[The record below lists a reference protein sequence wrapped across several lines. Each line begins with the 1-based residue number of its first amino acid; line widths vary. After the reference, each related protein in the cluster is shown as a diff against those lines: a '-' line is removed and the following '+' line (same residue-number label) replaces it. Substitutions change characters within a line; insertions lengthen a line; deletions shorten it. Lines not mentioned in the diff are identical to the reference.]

1 MSAFLEVD
9 AVSGGYGRVRVLEDI
24 SMAVRERERVCILG
38 GNGSGK
44 STLMKIIAGLVR
56 HWSGDV
62 RMAGG
67 SLSRMPAHARFHKG
81 IAYVPQDRKLFRQKS
96 VFQNLE
102 LGCLSQNPGREAFQS
117 ALGDVLEA
125 LPVLRDWLDK
135 PAGLLS
141 GGEQQVVA
149 IGRALMSRPTL
160 LLLDEPSAGLSPI
173 WLRTIAETLTG
184 VTTRFA
190 LTLVLVE
197 QKVDFGFDLTERA
210 YVIRN
215 GAVELEGGSSDLRD
229 DPELVRS
236 YLG

>member
-1 MSAFLEVD
+1 MIAFVEVEGLSA
-9 AVSGGYGRVRVLEDI
+9 GYGRTRVLENV
-24 SMAVRERERVCILG
+24 SLRVEEGARVCILG

-44 STLMKIIAGLVR
+44 STLLKTIVGLLQQ
-56 HWSGDV
+56 WSGEV
-62 RMAGG
+62 RFAGH
-67 SLSRMPAHARFHKG
+67 SLKGMPAHERFHAG
-81 IAYVPQDRKLFRQKS
+81 IAYVPQDRQLFRQKT

-102 LGCLSQNPGREAFQS
+102 LGCLSKRYARPDFVRILNRVLDTLPLLRE
-117 ALGDVLEA
+117 
-125 LPVLRDWLDK
+125 RLDT

-149 IGRALMSRPTL
+149 IGRSLMSQPRL

-173 WLRTIAETLTG
+173 WLQRVADALHSAGSQFSLTIM
-184 VTTRFA
+184 
-190 LTLVLVE
+190 LVE

-215 GAVELEGGSSDLRD
+215 GVVVMEGACGDLKD
-229 DPELVRS
+229 DPVLLRS